1 MSAPTTHHQKI
12 KPGDVTVAIFVAL
25 VLESVAVVLSFD
37 EEFHCHTKGA
47 KYVYRF
53 GRIGQHC
60 VVVAQ
65 PNDMGKVNAS
75 NISAHVTNVF
85 PNVRLALMVGIGGG
99 IPGGEKDI
107 RLGDVVVSKPED
119 GLPGVLEYDFV
130 RVEGDGRLVRKGT
143 LDKPHPTLLSAVNYI
158 EGEEIMD
165 RSSLPENLDYIIRKS
180 AKFQHPGK
188 ADVLYDITF
197 RHVGGKD
204 CTACEDC
211 PNKRI
216 VQRPL
221 RQQRG
226 PKVFH
231 GLIMSGDS
239 VVKDPYERLRL
250 CDGYDKALC
259 FEMEAAG
266 IMDESPCLV
275 VRGICDY
282 CDTHKQGDWQSAGG
296 AFGADEGDVASPWTN
311 DIDGET
317 FFLLHGPAGTGKS
330 TIARSIANQLAT
342 DPTMTTKLGASYFFN
357 TSSSKLFFPT
367 IAARLMHSIPEL
379 KQHLWNS
386 LEYCGWFS
394 KAEIEGK
401 DREKQLQTLILNP
414 IRYLSEQ
421 SSEKWSRVIVVDA
434 LDKCEKEHILTI
446 CTLLSRLH
454 GLDAVRFRIFLTS
467 RSQGT
472 IMERFHKLEK
482 EHMARSLS
490 ILKYPSETKAD
501 IAKVLEADFAD
512 VKKRKNI
519 REDWPEPED
528 LNHLVELATTPSPLF
543 IYAATVCRYVDNA
556 MISTNPVWRLR
567 HWLDKFKNA
576 SRFDERFDKKFDR
589 GLDQQFNDMYKEV
602 LKEATGRLQVH
613 EREIL
618 EDVLCSIL
626 VLFTPLPSKCLA
638 ALLGKND
645 RDVDCLL
652 PNLYATQ
659 RAYFKWM
666 P

>member
-37 EEFHCHTKGA
+37 EEFHCHMKGA

-107 RLGDVVVSKPED
+107 RLGDVAVSKPED

-165 RSSLPENLDYIIRKS
+165 RSSLPENLDFIIRKS

-282 CDTHKQGDWQSAGG
+282 CDTHKQGDWQYYA
-296 AFGADEGDVASPWTN
+296 AAVAAAYARTILLSIQGQQVEHLEQMRVMLHHLPEELQSIKKVHKRLSQEFVPWQPLSDLLPVNFDALHDSNAVSQHAPLCHDGTRKSILNKIARWTN

-576 SRFDERFDKKFDR
+576 SRFDERFD
-589 GLDQQFNDMYKEV
+589 
-602 LKEATGRLQVH
+602 
-613 EREIL
+613 
-618 EDVLCSIL
+618 
-626 VLFTPLPSKCLA
+626 
-638 ALLGKND
+638 
-645 RDVDCLL
+645 
-652 PNLYATQ
+652 
-659 RAYFKWM
+659 
-666 P
+666 